1 MPEISNSIKKA
12 GNIIIENRHKFT
24 ASEICDVESFSPDK
38 IILLT
43 TDSILTVTGSGMKIK
58 KLSTESGDVFIEGEI
73 NGCVYTKGKGDKE
86 GFLKRVLK

>member
-1 MPEISNSIKKA
+1 MAEISNSIKRA
-12 GNIIIENRHKFT
+12 GNIIIENRQKFT
-24 ASEICDVESFSPDK
+24 ASGICDVENFSPEK

-58 KLSTESGDVFIEGEI
+58 KLSTENGDIFIEGEI
-73 NGCVYTKGKGDKE
+73 NGCVYSKGKGDKE

>member
-1 MPEISNSIKKA
+1 MAEISNSIKRA
-12 GNIIIENRHKFT
+12 GNIIIENRQKLT
-24 ASEICDVESFSPDK
+24 ASGVCDVENFSPDK

-58 KLSTESGDVFIEGEI
+58 KLSTENGDIYIEGEI
-73 NGCVYTKGKGDKE
+73 NGCVYSKGKGDKE

>member
-1 MPEISNSIKKA
+1 MAEISNSIKRA
-12 GNIIIENRHKFT
+12 GNIIVENRQKFT
-24 ASEICDVESFSPDK
+24 ASGICDVENFSPDK

-58 KLSTESGDVFIEGEI
+58 KLSTENGDIFIEGEI
-73 NGCVYTKGKGDKE
+73 NGCVYSKGKGDKE